1 MGNRIRKTLM
11 VLRVNTQNIS
21 LETEN
26 FAEKLMMNGG
36 EIIKT

>member
-26 FAEKLMMNGG
+26 FVEKLMMRGG
-36 EIIKT
+36 KL